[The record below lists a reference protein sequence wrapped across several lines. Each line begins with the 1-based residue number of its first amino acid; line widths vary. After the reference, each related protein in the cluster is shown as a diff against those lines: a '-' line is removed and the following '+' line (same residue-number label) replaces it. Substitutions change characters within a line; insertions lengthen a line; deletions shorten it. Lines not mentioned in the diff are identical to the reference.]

1 VECGEADLVVGD
13 VGVLPGLGQQ
23 AVVPEDG
30 AVVEP
35 TESLKRRP
43 SIYIGTETD
52 CETKA
57 VAWGRQK

>member
-1 VECGEADLVVGD
+1 MFGGPRHSVWRPEGLRGFRVVRHCVVQWSDLVVGD

-35 TESLKRRP
+35 IEP
-43 SIYIGTETD
+43 
-52 CETKA
+52 
-57 VAWGRQK
+57 